1 MGPTGTIRDGVASVY
16 HFLPGT
22 LLLVTAFGG
31 VFDDTNRFVS
41 EVDMGDLV
49 LYVGPYLP
57 DSDWGLVCTPD
68 GCFGRMYL
76 GPASFSYVVV
86 VSPVGP
92 MYTPWRSS
100 RGDDLHDVS
109 GRN

>member
-1 MGPTGTIRDGVASVY
+1 VGEDSDQGQRDRVGPTGTIRDGVASVY

-22 LLLVTAFGG
+22 LLMVTAFNG
-31 VFDDTNRFVS
+31 VFDDTNRFIS

-76 GPASFSYVVV
+76 QKGYVKEVVV
-86 VSPVGP
+86 ILDG
-92 MYTPWRSS
+92 
-100 RGDDLHDVS
+100 
-109 GRN
+109 